1 MMNKIIKT
9 IIFLVSA
16 ILVLS
21 MMFTIQGC
29 DKSGMEISEETT
41 GETSEGTDSE
51 IDDAGG
57 EQNIKDTESDGKNSI
72 DVSSQED
79 IDSDRQKTST
89 DSTAA
94 DDIDI
99 SELRL
104 YFTQAMKYYE
114 EESYLIAEFYLNKI
128 KDSYPVLQDHIFYY
142 IAKSLLSQEKYYQAE
157 EYYLKLI
164 KNYPDSIWAENANLE
179 YADIF
184 YIKED
189 YITAE
194 SEYKNFLT
202 SFPDSSY
209 VPYCLFQLAASQEMN
224 GKKDLASENY
234 KEIWLKYPLN
244 EYSEIAWENLNKLAE
259 EGSIEPF
266 IPTANQIY
274 GRGEIFFGIYHYS
287 SALDEFNRILQGDY
301 LNSLSQDLY
310 SKTLFKK
317 GMCYFNLGDYDESRN
332 YLLQSYQKYPSG
344 SVADDSLYYLGRSL
358 TNL

>member
-9 IIFLVSA
+9 IIFLVSV
-16 ILVLS
+16 ILILS

-51 IDDAGG
+51 IDNAGG

-164 KNYPDSIWAENANLE
+164 KNYPDSIWAENANL
-179 YADIF
+179 
-184 YIKED
+184 
-189 YITAE
+189 
-194 SEYKNFLT
+194 
-202 SFPDSSY
+202 
-209 VPYCLFQLAASQEMN
+209 
-224 GKKDLASENY
+224 
-234 KEIWLKYPLN
+234 
-244 EYSEIAWENLNKLAE
+244 
-259 EGSIEPF
+259 
-266 IPTANQIY
+266 
-274 GRGEIFFGIYHYS
+274 
-287 SALDEFNRILQGDY
+287 
-301 LNSLSQDLY
+301 
-310 SKTLFKK
+310 
-317 GMCYFNLGDYDESRN
+317 
-332 YLLQSYQKYPSG
+332 
-344 SVADDSLYYLGRSL
+344 
-358 TNL
+358 